1 MTIFFRKVQKFMI
14 PYGIEAIAE
23 QNKLR
28 LSDDEKAFV
37 SEFLS
42 QREAEST
49 VLDTVILR
57 DLPTDTRFSADKS
70 SLRDDTVSAYPD
82 PPTILNQAPAT
93 ESEYFKVP
101 KVKA

>member
-1 MTIFFRKVQKFMI
+1 MI
-14 PYGIEAIAE
+14 LYDIGILCE
-23 QNKLR
+23 QNKLT
-28 LSDDEKAFV
+28 LNEDEKSFV

-57 DLPTDTRFSADKS
+57 DLPQEAGLASRRDTLREDSVATYTDTQA
-70 SLRDDTVSAYPD
+70 
-82 PPTILNQAPAT
+82 ILNQAPAT

>member
-1 MTIFFRKVQKFMI
+1 ML
-14 PYGIEAIAE
+14 PYGIEDIAE

-57 DLPTDTRFSADKS
+57 DLPQEAGLASRRDTLREDSVATYTDTQA
-70 SLRDDTVSAYPD
+70 
-82 PPTILNQAPAT
+82 ILNQAPAT

>member
-1 MTIFFRKVQKFMI
+1 MI

-49 VLDTVILR
+49 VLDTVKPK
-57 DLPTDTRFSADKS
+57 DLPIDPRFSADENA
-70 SLRDDTVSAYPD
+70 LRDDTVSAYPD
-82 PPTILNQAPAT
+82 PMTIVNQAPDT
-93 ESEYFKVP
+93 EGGYFKIP